1 MIAALYAIAIAIL
14 LVYGGNLLWL
24 SVQHVRHDRLQDGPV
39 PDPNDL
45 PAPDASWPVVTV
57 QLPLYNEADVAT
69 RLIDACAQLD
79 YPRSRLEIQV
89 LDDSTD
95 STTETVE
102 RCVAQWQQRGVDI
115 THVHRTDRTG
125 YKAGALQ
132 NGLHLAR
139 GELIAVFDADFV
151 PPSDFLRRTV
161 PRFDA
166 PDVGMVQARWGH
178 LNAESSTLTRL
189 QAFGLD
195 AHFAI
200 EQSARHDTDCFI
212 NFNGTAGL
220 WRRACIEDA
229 GGWEA
234 DTLTE
239 DLDLSYRAQLRGWR
253 FRFCPEVE
261 APAELPVSMN
271 AFRTQQF
278 RWTKGAVETARK
290 LLGPLWR
297 SSEPVRVKLEGTL
310 HLTAHFA
317 FPFILLAA
325 LTHAPLLWL
334 KHIGQGPG
342 DGYFALMSLGLI
354 GFVGFFLAQC
364 YAQRALYPDWP
375 QRLSRFPLF
384 MAGSIGLALSN
395 THALWEGLRGTA
407 SAFTRTPKTGSRQWW
422 SSRYTSAD
430 LSPVV
435 WGEALLALYSLVG
448 LVGTVALGE
457 WAAVP
462 FQALFAGGFSLVA
475 GFSLRQAVQAQRRPA
490 ATQA

>member
-1 MIAALYAIAIAIL
+1 MIAALYALSIAVL
-14 LVYGGNLLWL
+14 TVYGGNLLWL
-24 SVQHVRHDRLQDGPV
+24 SVQHVRHHRLLDGPV
-39 PDPNDL
+39 PDPQDR
-45 PAPDASWPVVTV
+45 PEPEASWPVVTV
-57 QLPLYNEADVAT
+57 QLPLYNEANVAQ

-79 YPRSRLEIQV
+79 YPRARLEIQV

-95 STTETVE
+95 ATTEE
-102 RCVAQWQQRGVDI
+102 VARRVVHWQDRGIDI

-139 GELIAVFDADFV
+139 GRLIAVFDADFL
-151 PPSDFLRRTV
+151 PPSDFLRRMV

-178 LNAESSTLTRL
+178 LNAETSTLTRM

-200 EQSARHDTDCFI
+200 EQSARHDADCFI

-278 RWTKGAVETARK
+278 RWAKGAVETARK
-290 LLGPLWR
+290 LIGPLWR
-297 SSEPVRVKLEGTL
+297 SDEPARVKGAGTL

-325 LTHAPLLWL
+325 LTHAPLLGL
-334 KHIGQGPG
+334 KHIGHGPG

-375 QRLSRFPLF
+375 RRLRRFPLF

-395 THALWEGLRGTA
+395 THALWKGLRGTP

-422 SSRYTSAD
+422 TSRYTSAD

-435 WGEALLALYSLVG
+435 WGEVVLALYSLVG
-448 LVGTVALGE
+448 LAGLIALGE

-462 FQALFAGGFSLVA
+462 FQALFAGGFGLVA
-475 GFSLRQAVQAQRRPA
+475 GFSLRQAVQAQRPPA
-490 ATQA
+490 PAKA